1 MMPRS
6 PSPED
11 GDGSHPP
18 SHRSAPM
25 TTLGSTSSV
34 STSIGAAESM
44 RTPGSGPSVCRFC
57 WWVPAGLVTA
67 AVCAFPIDGRVEG
80 WWASLAMPSD
90 VDQELRFL
98 QQFGQFGSLVLV
110 SILVC
115 TLCRPALR
123 RTLLDLGLAVLVT
136 VLLDLLFKSL
146 IGRLRPAFGHPG
158 DVLGPWWMQGDNDTT
173 WSQRGSTPSTHTAA
187 AAVLATW
194 IWVVFPRVRWLGVAL
209 TVCVATARVRFASHW
224 PSDVLLG
231 AATGV
236 IGGSLVIG
244 RLWATRLL
252 DVLWRQLVDRTA
264 SPAWPDVA
272 AAIRSQQHPATD

>member
-1 MMPRS
+1 
-6 PSPED
+6 
-11 GDGSHPP
+11 
-18 SHRSAPM
+18 M
-25 TTLGSTSSV
+25 TTLGS
-34 STSIGAAESM
+34 STPVTASIDAGRPPAG
-44 RTPGSGPSVCRFC
+44 PGSDPFVCRFC
-57 WWVPAGLVTA
+57 WWVPVGLVTA
-67 AVCAFPIDGRVEG
+67 ALLSIPIDGLVEG
-80 WWASLAMPSD
+80 WWASLVMPSD

-98 QQFGQFGSLVLV
+98 QQFGQFGSLILVSVLV
-110 SILVC
+110 CS
-115 TLCRPALR
+115 LCRPAIR

-146 IGRLRPAFGHPG
+146 IGRLRPAFGDPG

-194 IWVVFPRVRWLGVAL
+194 IWVVFPRVRWLGVAF

-252 DVLWRQLVDRTA
+252 DALWRLLVDRTA

-272 AAIRSQQHPATD
+272 AAVRAQQQPATD